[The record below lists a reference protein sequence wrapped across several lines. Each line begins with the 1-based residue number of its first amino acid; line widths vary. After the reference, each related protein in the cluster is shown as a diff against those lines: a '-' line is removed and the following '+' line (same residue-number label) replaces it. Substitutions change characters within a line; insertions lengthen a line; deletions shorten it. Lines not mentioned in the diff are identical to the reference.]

1 MGELDFGESQSRESN
16 PAPTPINFFAIN
28 CWAKRG
34 EPMMLIWRWI
44 KIWLFIGMLYAVYYL
59 IRSALALKRVEI
71 SRNSWDAKS

>member
-1 MGELDFGESQSRESN
+1 
-16 PAPTPINFFAIN
+16 
-28 CWAKRG
+28 
-34 EPMMLIWRWI
+34 MMLIWRWI